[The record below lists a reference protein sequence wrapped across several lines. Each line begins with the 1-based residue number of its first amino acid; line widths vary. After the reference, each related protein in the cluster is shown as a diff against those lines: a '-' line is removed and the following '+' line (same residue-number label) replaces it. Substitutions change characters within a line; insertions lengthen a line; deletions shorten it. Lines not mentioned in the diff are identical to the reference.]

1 MDPTKYIIPWRAEIL
16 AAQIE
21 GKQHG
26 ARARRKF
33 HSAANCKQMFDKEDD
48 VDNETQ
54 PRHNAQNLILHI
66 RTHTALALSK
76 DCKHN
81 GMRQRPCV
89 LAASAFSADNELG
102 EVLITVQVRALLF
115 AAQAVYYK
123 NVVCRYCKTS
133 ALSHSQVGFHECVTR
148 NPTVDRKRR
157 FVNQTYTY
165 NSLKSAKKRLL
176 IENDGGQNSQ
186 FMFPRCAV

>member
-1 MDPTKYIIPWRAEIL
+1 ME
-16 AAQIE
+16 
-21 GKQHG
+21 
-26 ARARRKF
+26 RARRKF

-54 PRHNAQNLILHI
+54 PLNAEFNF
-66 RTHTALALSK
+66 THTHTALSK

-115 AAQAVYYK
+115 GAQAV
-123 NVVCRYCKTS
+123 
-133 ALSHSQVGFHECVTR
+133 
-148 NPTVDRKRR
+148 
-157 FVNQTYTY
+157 
-165 NSLKSAKKRLL
+165 
-176 IENDGGQNSQ
+176 
-186 FMFPRCAV
+186 

>member
-1 MDPTKYIIPWRAEIL
+1 MARAEIL

-21 GKQHG
+21 GKQRME
-26 ARARRKF
+26 RARRKF

-66 RTHTALALSK
+66 RTHTHTLLLLFSK

-89 LAASAFSADNELG
+89 LVAASAFSADNELG

-115 AAQAVYYK
+115 AAAQAVYYK
-123 NVVCRYCKTS
+123 NVVCVFIAKP
-133 ALSHSQVGFHECVTR
+133 LHS
-148 NPTVDRKRR
+148 PTVGLD
-157 FVNQTYTY
+157 FTSV
-165 NSLKSAKKRLL
+165 
-176 IENDGGQNSQ
+176 
-186 FMFPRCAV
+186 